1 MPRPRLIARRFA
13 LLALLAALAA
23 CAPRVQPSG
32 PFSHAAQI
40 RDNALI
46 ARDGA
51 RLPIRVW
58 RPTTGAP
65 RAVVAALHG
74 FNDYARA
81 FEDAG
86 HAFAKRG
93 IITYAIDQRG
103 FGRAPGFGLWAGTDA
118 MINDLSALA
127 ETVQARHPG
136 VPLFLLGDSMGGAVV
151 MSALARGFAP
161 RPAGAVLVAPAVW
174 GRKAMGPLKSAA
186 LWLSAHTVPWFRAT
200 AEGLGVTPSDNTE
213 MLRRLARDP
222 LIIKATRIDAIWGL
236 VNLMDEAQA
245 AAGRIKVPVLLM
257 YGNHDE
263 VIPPAPT
270 RAAIKSLTGRGKT
283 RIAVYRSGYHM
294 LLRDLQAATPIGDI
308 AGWVINPAAPLV
320 SGADRDVQGD
330 KAALPK

>member
-1 MPRPRLIARRFA
+1 VA
-13 LLALLAALAA
+13 LASALAA

-32 PFSHAAQI
+32 PFDRAPRIDAT
-40 RDNALI
+40 ALI

-51 RLPIRVW
+51 RLPLRVW
-58 RPTTGAP
+58 TPDAAP
-65 RAVVAALHG
+65 RAAIAALHG
-74 FNDYARA
+74 FNDYANA

-86 HAFAKRG
+86 RAFAKRG

-103 FGRAPGFGLWAGTDA
+103 FGRAPGFGIWAGRDA
-118 MINDLSALA
+118 TINDLSALA
-127 ETVQARHPG
+127 ERVQVRHPG
-136 VPLFLLGDSMGGAVV
+136 IPLYLLGDSMGGAVV

-174 GRKAMGPLKSAA
+174 GRQALGPVKSAA

-200 AEGLGVTPSDNTE
+200 AEGLGVTPSDNKQ
-213 MLRRLARDP
+213 MLRRLGRDP

-245 AAGRIKVPVLLM
+245 AAARIEVPVLLL
-257 YGNHDE
+257 YGTRDE
-263 VIPPAPT
+263 VIPPAPV
-270 RAAIKSLTGRGKT
+270 RAAVKALTVSGKA

-308 AGWVINPAAPLV
+308 AGWVLNPAAPLA
-320 SGADRDVQGD
+320 SGADRGD
-330 KAALPK
+330 DTTPSR